1 VARGG
6 IVGAVRQDGRV
17 PQDVE
22 PPHSVLIVVGREEFT
37 PPSSFGGSACAA
49 TDDCIVVAV
58 RDVEDGPTTLSMS
71 VTAPAA
77 LTRLGEFRLLSEGLV
92 GVRDLSFREH
102 EAVGVDSGWA
112 TVTVWGDAEQE
123 PSQIVVQ
130 VVGA

>member
-1 VARGG
+1 M
-6 IVGAVRQDGRV
+6 

-37 PPSSFGGSACAA
+37 PPSSFGGGACAA

-102 EAVGVDSGWA
+102 EAVGVDPGWA

-123 PSQIVVQ
+123 PSEIVVQ
-130 VVGA
+130 VVGG